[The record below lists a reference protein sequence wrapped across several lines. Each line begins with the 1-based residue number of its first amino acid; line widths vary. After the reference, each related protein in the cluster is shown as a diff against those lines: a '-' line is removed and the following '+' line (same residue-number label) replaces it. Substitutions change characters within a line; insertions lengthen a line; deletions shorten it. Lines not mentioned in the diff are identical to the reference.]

1 MIDEITFVENI
12 MKKLTMFLMTGILV
26 ASCTNAKKASEVSA
40 VYIPAAT
47 YAGHSCEELA
57 AAADQVKSTVPA
69 IEAAVNATQK
79 TDKNKEIAAWV
90 LFWPAAMMMQGNA
103 AEQAQL
109 ANAKG
114 QIDAI
119 ATAAMGKD
127 CG

>member
-1 MIDEITFVENI
+1 
-12 MKKLTMFLMTGILV
+12 MTGILV
-26 ASCTNAKKASEVSA
+26 ASCTSAKKASEVSA

-47 YAGHSCEELA
+47 YAGHSCEEVA
-57 AAADQVKSTVPA
+57 AAADQVKATVPA

-103 AEQAQL
+103 VEQAQL

-114 QIDAI
+114 QLEAI
-119 ATAAMGKD
+119 ATTAMGKG